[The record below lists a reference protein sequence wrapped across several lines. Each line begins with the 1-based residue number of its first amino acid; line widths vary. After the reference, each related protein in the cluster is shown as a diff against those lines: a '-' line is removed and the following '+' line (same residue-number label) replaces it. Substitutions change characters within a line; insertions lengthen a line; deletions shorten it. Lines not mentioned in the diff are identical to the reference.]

1 MILPR
6 PLLALLLLTVAGLV
20 LLFTTPLLT
29 GGPSGVSQQSVS
41 QGEVAAGGGGSSE
54 TREDEQLLAGYD
66 RYWAAVADRDH
77 ATLEELALADDS
89 YLAYRSAFTLAR
101 SMDLQPAQRLRFYHR
116 TDELR
121 LSEPLARTENR
132 SFYLEYA
139 TVAEAA
145 GDQATALRAYREAL
159 PEPMAAGAL
168 ARLVED
174 PYELANIYRQE
185 GRNREA
191 LAALEDLSA
200 PSIEAGAY
208 RALGEYVQ
216 AKEAYGRWLE
226 QSPGSV
232 DALSG
237 LAWTHFYLE
246 EYEEADELFAGLQGS
261 NAAYGRGLI
270 AGRLGDIP
278 GAVEFMRESGEPYHL
293 WIATGWLEARDE
305 YAEAIPVYLQLAR
318 TRSAYADDGA
328 YRAYVLA
335 TRLGDQQAADEALSL
350 LPGDSFFRLVLGEE
364 RQLEFSDDLPA
375 VDRLPVQDLADAL
388 VRRNDLDAARGELS
402 FALRTAPDEA
412 HAVSLAGHL
421 QRLGEFRY
429 SGRAAQLLVNGG
441 STERE
446 TWKAAYPR
454 AFAEVVETAARQFD
468 VEEHL
473 VWAVMK
479 QESAFYPRAVSTSN
493 ARGLMQVVPS
503 TWDWLAELLD
513 EEPGE
518 PFDPVTNI
526 RYGTYYL
533 RWLLNYF
540 DGDEELAIAS
550 YNRGQGYIGRLFATD
565 YVAGDKDELY
575 REIDALETR
584 EYLQNVILHL
594 HTYRPLSGS

>member
-1 MILPR
+1 MTTPR
-6 PLLALLLLTVAGLV
+6 PLRAILLLLAATALV
-20 LLFTTPLLT
+20 LLAAPLLLRDRSEALLPLPT
-29 GGPSGVSQQSVS
+29 E
-41 QGEVAAGGGGSSE
+41 GEVASGGGGA
-54 TREDEQLLAGYD
+54 TAAPADEVLLAGYE
-66 RYWAAVADRDH
+66 RYWTALAQGDH
-77 ATLEELALADDS
+77 GALEELAFADDS
-89 YLAYRSAFTLAR
+89 YLAYRAAFTLAR
-101 SMDLQPAQRLRFYHR
+101 SMELEPAQRLRFYGR

-208 RALGEYVQ
+208 RALGEYAQ

-226 QSPGSV
+226 QNPGSV

-594 HTYRPLSGS
+594 HTYRALYGS